1 MSRFALWFTLF
12 VIAAAA
18 DTATAQDYIGPIFND
33 QGVIRKNQRSN
44 NTIEESVRAQFTDK
58 IKSEILQKFPKGTV
72 QLQTVGGEADQA
84 IGNEVEQF
92 LVQNGYTVQRLM
104 MGTRAP
110 PPSAPWGASITG
122 NFTVFVVAPSAIK
135 SSSTSR

>member
-1 MSRFALWFTLF
+1 MSRFVLWFMLF
-12 VIAAAA
+12 GIAGVLGTVAA
-18 DTATAQDYIGPIFND
+18 QNYKGPFFNNRSIIT
-33 QGVIRKNQRSN
+33 QNQRGN
-44 NTIEESVRAQFTDK
+44 DTIIQGTVRAQFTDK

-104 MGTRAP
+104 IGSMAP
-110 PPSAPWGASITG
+110 PPSAPWGVSITG
-122 NFTVFVVAPSAIK
+122 NLTVFVVAPSAH
-135 SSSTSR
+135 